1 MGIRREEK
9 KKCEINPEVS
19 IVAQYEF
26 YKRNWGWEKEEENK
40 LLKKQY
46 RTIQTIS

>member
-9 KKCEINPEVS
+9 RKYEINPKVS

-26 YKRNWGWEKEEENK
+26 YKRNWGCEKGEENK

-46 RTIQTIS
+46 KKIS